1 MLSAKKSP
9 SEWGG
14 KCFDRMDGSLSKLVF
29 SLLLFQMYNV
39 NDIKNSWGD
48 NRIADD
54 WIKEMIPLAKFK
66 ALKFPV

>member
-1 MLSAKKSP
+1 
-9 SEWGG
+9 
-14 KCFDRMDGSLSKLVF
+14 
-29 SLLLFQMYNV
+29 MYNV
-39 NDIKNSWGD
+39 NDITNSWGD